1 MGYVAS
7 INGYLTLKDKT
18 IKTNKDLVKKIRT
31 YRDLDE
37 DSSGFLDLMDYNEA
51 FCVCKKDVGEG
62 TALDIAYYD
71 NYNEDVW
78 REALKDIQEEVEI
91 GSEIECSGE
100 DGESWRW
107 ILKED
112 GWYEQQGHI
121 EYDEGYK
128 IGG

>member
-18 IKTNKDLVKKIRT
+18 IETNQDLVKKIRT

-37 DSSGFLDLMDYNEA
+37 DSSALLDLMDYNEA

-62 TALDIAYYD
+62 SALDISYYD

-78 REALKDIQEEVEI
+78 HEALEDIKEEVEI
-91 GSEIECSGE
+91 GSVVECNGE
-100 DGESWRW
+100 DDSHWRF
-107 ILKED
+107 ILKPD
-112 GWYEQQGHI
+112 GWYEEDGHI
-121 EYDEGYK
+121 KYDEGRK